1 MYVETYSIGKR
12 TIACDFF
19 VFVVL
24 IRKNI
29 AIEKIAP
36 MTTDSIIVIIIYES
50 FGISD
55 EKNIPISH
63 PIIITKK
70 GQPNS
75 LSENEFFIF

>member
-1 MYVETYSIGKR
+1 MGKR
-12 TIACDFF
+12 INACDFL

-29 AIEKIAP
+29 AIEKIVP
-36 MTTDSIIVIIIYES
+36 ITIDNILVIKIYES

-55 EKNIPISH
+55 DKNIPISQ

-75 LSENEFFIF
+75 LSENEFFIL